1 MKFDFAS
8 VEMLSANQIAGFINQ
23 PYLKSKRVNH
33 GIDWKKFD
41 YQRVRTDGFSQNS
54 PYLINEWSLNSV
66 DDRQIFNTSLLESNE
81 QIVKLDE
88 QLQTALNVVEYKKV
102 KMCLEQVKHFLD

>member
-8 VEMLSANQIAGFINQ
+8 VEMLSANQIARFINQ

-33 GIDWKKFD
+33 GIDWKFD